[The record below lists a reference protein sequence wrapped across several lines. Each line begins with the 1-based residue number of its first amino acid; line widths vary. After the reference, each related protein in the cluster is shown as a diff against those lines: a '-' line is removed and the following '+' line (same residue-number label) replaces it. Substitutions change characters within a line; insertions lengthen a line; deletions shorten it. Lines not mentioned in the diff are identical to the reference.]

1 MREGFRRYGVLDSG
15 ACDIYT
21 MNDGATKSNKD
32 QVIKSINQRLEKNP
46 NKKFMVVYLLDGH
59 GMQDNHR
66 KQVIVLNEFNDKTRF
81 YKLWPI
87 ENDIQTIAKKH
98 ANSY

>member
-1 MREGFRRYGVLDSG
+1 M
-15 ACDIYT
+15 I
-21 MNDGATKSNKD
+21 
-32 QVIKSINQRLEKNP
+32 
-46 NKKFMVVYLLDGH
+46 VYLLEGH

-87 ENDIQTIAKKH
+87 ENDIQSIAK
-98 ANSY
+98 